1 MASMQANNDTSISHH
16 QRSFRRSLH
25 GIISQPTNDTS
36 ISRHQRSLR
45 QSLHGFNASQQQYGN
60 LPPPAEPPTKSP
72 WYQCKP
78 QTIRQS
84 PVSSG
89 ASDKVSTASSANQ
102 QMIRQSPATSGA
114 SDEVSWHQC
123 KPTTIRPSPVTSGA
137 SDEVIICKPTNFCQS
152 PVTSRASDEVSSAS
166 LASQQRYVNLPPPA
180 ELPTKSPWHHRPAN
194 NNTSVSRLQRSL
206 RQSLH
211 GIIGQPTTICQSP
224 ITSGASDEVS
234 TASSASQQRYVN
246 LPSPAEPPTKSP
258 RHHRSPRRS
267 LHGIIG
273 QSISRYQ
280 RSPQLSLTKMAST
293 TAPAPHHQRS
303 CRYD

>member
-1 MASMQANNDTSISHH
+1 M
-16 QRSFRRSLH
+16 
-25 GIISQPTNDTS
+25 
-36 ISRHQRSLR
+36 
-45 QSLHGFNASQQQYGN
+45 
-60 LPPPAEPPTKSP
+60 KSP
-72 WYQCKP
+72 WY
-78 QTIRQS
+78 
-84 PVSSG
+84 
-89 ASDKVSTASSANQ
+89 
-102 QMIRQSPATSGA
+102 
-114 SDEVSWHQC
+114 QC

-137 SDEVIICKPTNFCQS
+137 SDKVIICKPTNFCQS

-166 LASQQRYVNLPPPA
+166 SASQQLYVNLPPSA

-194 NNTSVSRLQRSL
+194 NNTSISRLQRSL